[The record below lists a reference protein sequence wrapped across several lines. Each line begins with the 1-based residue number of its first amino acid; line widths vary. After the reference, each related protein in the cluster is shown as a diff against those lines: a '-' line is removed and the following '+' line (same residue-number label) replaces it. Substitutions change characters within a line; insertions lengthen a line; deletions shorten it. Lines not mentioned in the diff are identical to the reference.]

1 MQKTALK
8 EIGLEISDSDYGS
21 FLEELQELMPS
32 LRGEFAVFFEGN
44 LLSMAVGDADIRE
57 LLGKARWILPD
68 GVAVAK
74 LASWESGHT
83 VERISGP
90 TFMLR
95 ACEYGQRF
103 GWRHFF
109 YGGTPDSLRALTGKL
124 TSLYPEMIVAG
135 SYSPPFRPLNEAEE
149 AEVREQINSS
159 RPHFLWVGLGGP
171 KQEYWIVEHQQTL
184 DVPFML
190 GVGAAFDFHSGTRP
204 WAPKFFRVLGL
215 EWLWRMFSG
224 GRRTFFRNIRCVSIV
239 AWFLCRRFF
248 ALRFR
253 RRGEKQS
260 PDQ

>member
-1 MQKTALK
+1 MQKTTLK
-8 EIGLEISDSDYGS
+8 EIGLEISDSDYDS
-21 FLEELQELMPS
+21 FLEELREQLPS

-44 LLSMAVGDADIRE
+44 LLSLAIGNAEIQE
-57 LLGKARWILPD
+57 LLGKARWIFPD
-68 GVAVAK
+68 GIAVSK
-74 LASWESGHT
+74 LASWESGHK

-109 YGGTPDSLRALTGKL
+109 YGGTPDSLQALTAKL

-135 SYSPPFRPLNEAEE
+135 TYAPPFRPLDESEE
-149 AEVREQINSS
+149 AEVRRQIDSAK
-159 RPHFLWVGLGGP
+159 PHFLWVGLGGP
-171 KQEYWIVEHQQTL
+171 KQEYWIVEHRQAL

-204 WAPKFFRVLGL
+204 WAPKSFRVLGL

-224 GRRTFFRNIRCVSIV
+224 GRRTFFRNIRCVSVV
-239 AWFLCRRFF
+239 AWFL
-248 ALRFR
+248 FR
-253 RRGEKQS
+253 RRLALTFSKKRE
-260 PDQ
+260 

>member
-1 MQKTALK
+1 MEQIPIRSLN
-8 EIGLEISDSDYGS
+8 LSVSDSSYDK
-21 FLEELQELMPS
+21 FLNELREELPS

-44 LLSMAVGDADIRE
+44 LLSLAIGNAEIRE
-57 LLGKARWILPD
+57 LLRKARWVFPD
-68 GVAVAK
+68 GIAVSK
-74 LASWESGHT
+74 LASWESGHK

-90 TFMLR
+90 TFMLK

-109 YGGTPDSLRALTGKL
+109 YGGTPDSLRALTAKL

-135 SYSPPFRPLNEAEE
+135 TYAPPFRPLDEAEE
-149 AEVREQINSS
+149 AEVREQINSAP
-159 RPHFLWVGLGGP
+159 PHFLWVGLGGP
-171 KQEYWIVEHQQTL
+171 KQEYWIVQHRQTL

-224 GRRTFFRNIRCVSIV
+224 GRRTFFRNIRCVSVV
-239 AWFLCRRFF
+239 AWFLFCRRL
-248 ALRFR
+248 ALVFSKKR
-253 RRGEKQS
+253 E
-260 PDQ
+260 